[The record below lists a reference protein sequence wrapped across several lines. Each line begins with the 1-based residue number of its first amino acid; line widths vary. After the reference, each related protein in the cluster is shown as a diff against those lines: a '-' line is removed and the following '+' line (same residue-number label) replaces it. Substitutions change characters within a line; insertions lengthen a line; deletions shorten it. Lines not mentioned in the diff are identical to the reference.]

1 MRLIASSAD
10 WTVAIPRI
18 VYGLR
23 WRHLLRADLAR
34 PPPAV
39 GDRVGN
45 GAETLAPHERA
56 PGHAASPRAVRDA
69 VLRHLRTR
77 PVAHADLVAI
87 ADICLGAAPPA
98 VPAEAVD
105 AVAGVHRLVDL
116 RLGQSRPA
124 AAVTPA
130 TFAALI
136 DDVDRRIAGA
146 PDDLQQVGEAMLTMV
161 LRRHAAVAAG
171 VSVVQRATDVRAATG
186 ARRCEGPDRPLPVA
200 AMRRPAAETL
210 KLAHR

>member
-1 MRLIASSAD
+1 M
-10 WTVAIPRI
+10 AIPRI

-23 WRHLLRADLAR
+23 WRHLLRADLA
-34 PPPAV
+34 PAAA
-39 GDRVGN
+39 GRAAGPS
-45 GAETLAPHERA
+45 GAGGGTLAPHELA
-56 PGHAASPRAVRDA
+56 PGPTASPRAVRDA
-69 VLRHLRTR
+69 VLRHLQTR

-98 VPAEAVD
+98 VPAEAAD

-116 RLGQSRPA
+116 RLGPRPSA
-124 AAVTPA
+124 EVVKPA

-136 DDVDRRIAGA
+136 DDVDRRIAWA
-146 PDDLQQVGEAMLTMV
+146 PCDLQQVGEAMLTMV

-171 VSVVQRATDVRAATG
+171 VSVYRRAADARGGPG
-186 ARRCEGPDRPLPVA
+186 ARRCDGADRPLPVGPGRR
-200 AMRRPAAETL
+200 AMAEGL